1 MKNKELTD
9 DEFYNRVIIGCVIG
23 LCIFAIILGIRIFY
37 VTRPSYMAKLN
48 TTKTSTSSNSNNINS
63 NSNSSSSNVN
73 GTQINTHS
81 TSQSSTARS
90 TSGDINE
97 ILKGNNGVDFA
108 FDVLDSLKS
117 YVAENSGNDIY
128 IEDANKVTRS
138 VTEHRAVITNIN
150 EKILK
155 ENITDAKALSSLVG
169 KELLR
174 NKGIRKALLNKRN
187 LGMTMLYSIEKNDL
201 ICTIKISHK

>member
-1 MKNKELTD
+1 MKFKGLTD
-9 DEFYNRVIIGCVIG
+9 DEFYNRVIIGCSIG
-23 LCIFAIILGIRIFY
+23 LCIFIIILGIRIFY
-37 VTRPSYMAKLN
+37 VTRPSYMDKFN
-48 TTKTSTSSNSNNINS
+48 TSKTSTSSASNNINA
-63 NSNSSSSNVN
+63 NSNSSSSVN

-81 TSQSSTARS
+81 TSQSNSNS
-90 TSGDINE
+90 VGINE
-97 ILKGNNGVDFA
+97 LLKGNNGVDFA
-108 FDVLDSLKS
+108 FDVLDTLKS
-117 YVAENSGNDIY
+117 YVSENGGNDIY
-128 IEDANKVTRS
+128 IEDANNVTRS
-138 VTEHRAVITNIN
+138 VTEHRAIISNIN

-174 NKGIRKALLNKRN
+174 NKVIRKALLNKRN

>member
-9 DEFYNRVIIGCVIG
+9 DEFYNRVIIGCGIG

-37 VTRPSYMAKLN
+37 VTRPSYMAKFN

-63 NSNSSSSNVN
+63 NSNSSSNVN

-81 TSQSSTARS
+81 TSQSNSNS
-90 TSGDINE
+90 VGINE
-97 ILKGNNGVDFA
+97 LLKGNNGVDFA
-108 FDVLDSLKS
+108 FDVLDTLKS
-117 YVAENSGNDIY
+117 YVSENGGNDIY

-138 VTEHRAVITNIN
+138 VTEHRAIISNIN

-174 NKGIRKALLNKRN
+174 NKVIRKALLNKRN

>member
-9 DEFYNRVIIGCVIG
+9 DEFYNRVIIGCGIG

-63 NSNSSSSNVN
+63 NSNSSSNVN

-81 TSQSSTARS
+81 TSQSSTASS

-155 ENITDAKALSSLVG
+155 KNITDAKALSSLVG
-169 KELLR
+169 KKLLR

>member
-9 DEFYNRVIIGCVIG
+9 DEFYNRVIIGCGIG

-37 VTRPSYMAKLN
+37 VTRPSYMAKFN
-48 TTKTSTSSNSNNINS
+48 TTKTNTSSIS
-63 NSNSSSSNVN
+63 NSNSSNNVN
-73 GTQINTHS
+73 STQINTHP
-81 TSQSSTARS
+81 TSQSNSNS
-90 TSGDINE
+90 VGVNE

-108 FDVLDSLKS
+108 FDVLDNLKS
-117 YVAENSGNDIY
+117 YVAENGGNDIY
-128 IEDANKVTRS
+128 IEDANRVTRS
-138 VTEHRAVITNIN
+138 VTEHRGVISNIN

-169 KELLR
+169 NELIR
-174 NKGIRKALLNKRN
+174 NRGIRKALLNKRN